1 MVTDSSCDLPPDL
14 VSSARIIVVPLTV
27 RFGSEEF
34 VDGVDLSPP
43 QFWSRLRTASQLP
56 ETAAPSVGRFL
67 EAFVN
72 LRSAGLEGAIVICL
86 SSELS
91 GTYQAAVLAAE
102 RLEGFPVKVVDSRSV
117 SMALGLQVLDAA
129 THAAVGESVAEVA
142 EVAQVNATKAN
153 LLAALDTV
161 EYLRRGGRIGGAQA
175 FIGGLLNVKPLI
187 TFSNGVVAAAGRVR
201 TRSKAI
207 EALLERVRQLAPQLR
222 SLAVVH
228 GGLHGHGDQVDT
240 FADSVSQAAGRKALA
255 ASLGPVVGTHS
266 GPGVLGVAY
275 LLD

>member
-1 MVTDSSCDLPPDL
+1 MIGVVTDSSCDLPTVL
-14 VSSARIIVVPLTV
+14 VSSARIVVVPLTV

-34 VDGVDLSPP
+34 VDGVDISPP
-43 QFWSRLRTASQLP
+43 QFWSRLRTATQLP
-56 ETAAPSVGRFL
+56 ETAAPSVGGFM
-67 EAFVN
+67 EAYAN
-72 LRSAGLEGAIVICL
+72 LRSGGATGAIAICL
-86 SSELS
+86 SAELS

-102 RLEGFPVKVVDSRSV
+102 RVEGFPVKVVDSRAV

-129 THAAVGESVAEVA
+129 TRAAAGASLAEVA
-142 EVAQVNATKAN
+142 KAAQANPNKAN

-175 FIGGLLNVKPLI
+175 FIGSLLNVKPLI
-187 TFSNGVVAAAGRVR
+187 TFTDGVVVAAGRVR

-207 EALLERVRQLAPQLR
+207 EALLDRVRQLAPRIR
-222 SLAVVH
+222 SVSVIH
-228 GGLHGHGDQVDT
+228 GGAGEVDS
-240 FADSVSQAAGRKALA
+240 FVDSVSQAAGRPALA

>member
-1 MVTDSSCDLPPDL
+1 MIGVVTDSSCDLPTVL
-14 VSSARIIVVPLTV
+14 VSSARIVVVPLTV

-34 VDGVDLSPP
+34 VDGVDISPP
-43 QFWSRLRTASQLP
+43 QFWSRLRTATQLP
-56 ETAAPSVGRFL
+56 ETAAPSVGGFM
-67 EAFVN
+67 EAYAN
-72 LRSAGLEGAIVICL
+72 LRSGGATGAIAICL
-86 SSELS
+86 STELS

-102 RLEGFPVKVVDSRSV
+102 RVEGFPVKVVDSRAV

-129 THAAVGESVAEVA
+129 THAAAGASLA
-142 EVAQVNATKAN
+142 EVAQAAQANPNKAN

-175 FIGGLLNVKPLI
+175 FIGSLLNVKPLI
-187 TFSNGVVAAAGRVR
+187 TFKDGVVAAAGRVR

-207 EALLERVRQLAPQLR
+207 EALLDRVRQLAPRIR
-222 SLAVVH
+222 SLSVIH
-228 GGLHGHGDQVDT
+228 GGAGEVDS
-240 FADSVSQAAGRKALA
+240 FVDSVSQAAGRPALA

>member
-1 MVTDSSCDLPPDL
+1 MIGVVTDSSCDLPTVL
-14 VSSARIIVVPLTV
+14 VSSARIVVVPLTV

-34 VDGVDLSPP
+34 VDGVDISPP
-43 QFWSRLRTASQLP
+43 QFWSRLRTATQLP
-56 ETAAPSVGRFL
+56 ETAAPSVGGFM
-67 EAFVN
+67 EAYAN
-72 LRSAGLEGAIVICL
+72 LRSGGATGAIAICL
-86 SSELS
+86 SAELS

-102 RLEGFPVKVVDSRSV
+102 RVEGFPVKVVDSRAV

-129 THAAVGESVAEVA
+129 TRAAAGASLAEVA
-142 EVAQVNATKAN
+142 KAAQANPSKAN

-175 FIGGLLNVKPLI
+175 FIGSLLNVKPLI
-187 TFSNGVVAAAGRVR
+187 TFTDGVVVAAGRVR
-201 TRSKAI
+201 TRSKAT
-207 EALLERVRQLAPQLR
+207 EALLDRVRQLAPRIR
-222 SLAVVH
+222 SLSVIH
-228 GGLHGHGDQVDT
+228 GGAGEVDS
-240 FADSVSQAAGRKALA
+240 FVDSVSQAAGRSALA